1 MSIGEIYLS
10 QVYKVNTPNNANKS
24 QKATQTKSMNTVITD
39 GLDVSELGSNL
50 NTARK
55 AIKQTDDIR
64 QDLVD
69 DIKARFKAGK
79 YEVSTSAIADKL
91 LGLS

>member
-10 QVYKVNTPNNANKS
+10 QVYKVNVPKNNNKA
-24 QKATQTKSMNTVITD
+24 QKTNQTTAMNTTITD

-79 YEVSTSAIADKL
+79 YEVNTSAIADKL
-91 LGLS
+91 LG